1 MTQKRTVAICIIGT
15 ELVRGVIQD
24 GHAKLIS
31 SEMTALGFF
40 VEQIV
45 IIPDDSGINRILND
59 LVGSVDIVL
68 TTGGLGPTT
77 DDITRDAIAQ
87 TAGVDLIED
96 GDARTYLTKRLGRD
110 PGEANLSQVRFPRGF
125 SIIPNPVGTAPGFYG
140 TIINTENKKN
150 TLIVSM
156 PGPPVEMQEMFLVRA
171 LPVVKKIFNIT
182 QEKGRT
188 EASVFLVPES
198 PLEEACRVCAV
209 PGVEWG
215 TRIQPLRISLYL
227 KSDSDDGDSSKARS
241 LMLEKLTSYL
251 GPELVFH
258 GDSMPYESLI
268 ANLKKNKLVVA
279 GAESCTGGLV
289 AKILTDS
296 PGSSSYFWGTAV
308 TYHNSAKKDLL
319 QIPRDSIDQ
328 YGAVSRE
335 TVIAMAEQILKISG
349 VDVSY
354 SISGIAGPGGG
365 TSDKDGEYSVKDGEY
380 SVIPAGTI
388 WFGFAAR
395 GRKVSAVKMKFHA
408 YTRASVRSR
417 ASLAAILL
425 LDSYVRGEEPLD
437 IVSKWQYS

>member
-1 MTQKRTVAICIIGT
+1 LTLKRTVAICIIGT

-31 SEMTALGFF
+31 AEMTALGFS
-40 VEQIV
+40 VEQII
-45 IIPDDSGINRILND
+45 IIPDDSGINRVLSD
-59 LVGSVDIVL
+59 LVGNIDIIF

-77 DDITRDAIAQ
+77 DDITRNVIAQ
-87 TAGVDLIED
+87 TAGVELVED
-96 GDARTYLTKRLGRD
+96 EAARTYLTKRLGRN

-125 SIIPNPVGTAPGFYG
+125 SIIPNPVGTAPGFCG
-140 TIINTENKKN
+140 TITNTENKKN
-150 TLIVSM
+150 TFIVSM

-227 KSDSDDGDSSKARS
+227 KSNSDTARK
-241 LMLEKLTSYL
+241 LMLKKLTDYL
-251 GPELVFH
+251 GAELVFPSD
-258 GDSMPYESLI
+258 GMPYESLI
-268 ANLKKNKLVVA
+268 SNLKKNNLVVA

-289 AKILTDS
+289 AKILTDI
-296 PGSSSYFWGTAV
+296 PGSSSYFWGAAV
-308 TYHNSAKKDLL
+308 TYHNSAKERLL
-319 QIPRDSIDQ
+319 KIPRETIDQ

-335 TVIAMAEQILKISG
+335 TVIAMAEQILHISG
-349 VDVSY
+349 VNAAY
-354 SISGIAGPGGG
+354 SISGIAGPDGG
-365 TSDKDGEYSVKDGEY
+365 TPDK
-380 SVIPAGTI
+380 PAGTV

-395 GRKVSAVKMKFHA
+395 GRKTSAVEMKFHA
-408 YTRASVRSR
+408 YTRTAVRGR
-417 ASLAAILL
+417 ASLSAMLL
-425 LDSYVRGEEPLD
+425 LDSYLRGKEPLD
-437 IVSKWQYS
+437 IVTKWQYI